1 MSNIKFCLRQVV
13 SYVEIPIQQYKSW
26 VQYLQNKDWNLG
38 VCFWLILRLAADE
51 KYKNATILIYI
62 ENSKV
67 YWKMNN
73 VCKLI
78 VAKCDHVT
86 FVWALTVQ
94 ENADNI
100 FSFSASNK
108 QFYIY
113 RYIAAIKRF
122 HLCFHAIK
130 SDFFCVSSSRH
141 FAILLYYGLL
151 WSVAF

>member
-1 MSNIKFCLRQVV
+1 MSFVYWNSNIAVQILSQLYLKYGFEFEGLLLIIFTFNLRMPESKHILKIVR
-13 SYVEIPIQQYKSW
+13 QY
-26 VQYLQNKDWNLG
+26 QLQ
-38 VCFWLILRLAADE
+38 
-51 KYKNATILIYI
+51 
-62 ENSKV
+62 
-67 YWKMNN
+67 WKMNN

-141 FAILLYYGLL
+141 FAILLYYGFL

>member
-1 MSNIKFCLRQVV
+1 MPLSKYILKIVK
-13 SYVEIPIQQYKSW
+13 QYH
-26 VQYLQNKDWNLG
+26 LH
-38 VCFWLILRLAADE
+38 
-51 KYKNATILIYI
+51 
-62 ENSKV
+62 
-67 YWKMNN
+67 WKMNN
-73 VCKLI
+73 VCELI

-141 FAILLYYGLL
+141 FAILLYYGLS

>member
-1 MSNIKFCLRQVV
+1 MDWIWGVAIDYF
-13 SYVEIPIQQYKSW
+13 YVLNVRMPESKYILKIVKQYH
-26 VQYLQNKDWNLG
+26 LH
-38 VCFWLILRLAADE
+38 
-51 KYKNATILIYI
+51 
-62 ENSKV
+62 
-67 YWKMNN
+67 WKMNN

-141 FAILLYYGLL
+141 FAILLYYGFL

>member
-1 MSNIKFCLRQVV
+1 MSFVYWNSNIAVQILSQIYLKYGLEFEGLLLIIFTFNVRMPEYKYILKIVK
-13 SYVEIPIQQYKSW
+13 QYH
-26 VQYLQNKDWNLG
+26 LH
-38 VCFWLILRLAADE
+38 
-51 KYKNATILIYI
+51 
-62 ENSKV
+62 
-67 YWKMNN
+67 WKMNN

-113 RYIAAIKRF
+113 RYITAIKRF

-151 WSVAF
+151 WSVAL

>member
-1 MSNIKFCLRQVV
+1 MSFVHWNSNTAVQILSQIYLKYGLEFEGLLLIIFTFNVRMHESKYMLKIVRQ
-13 SYVEIPIQQYKSW
+13 YH
-26 VQYLQNKDWNLG
+26 LQ
-38 VCFWLILRLAADE
+38 
-51 KYKNATILIYI
+51 
-62 ENSKV
+62 
-67 YWKMNN
+67 WKMNN

-141 FAILLYYGLL
+141 FAILLPFAIIADAKHTLL
-151 WSVAF
+151 S

>member
-1 MSNIKFCLRQVV
+1 MIFVHWNFNTAVQILSQIYLKYGLEFEGLLLIIFTFNVRMPEYKYILKIVK
-13 SYVEIPIQQYKSW
+13 QYH
-26 VQYLQNKDWNLG
+26 LH
-38 VCFWLILRLAADE
+38 
-51 KYKNATILIYI
+51 
-62 ENSKV
+62 
-67 YWKMNN
+67 WKMNN

-141 FAILLYYGLL
+141 FAILLYYGFL

>member
-1 MSNIKFCLRQVV
+1 M
-13 SYVEIPIQQYKSW
+13 
-26 VQYLQNKDWNLG
+26 DWNLRG
-38 VCFWLILRLAADE
+38 CYWLLLRFVRMPLSKYILKIVKQYHLH
-51 KYKNATILIYI
+51 
-62 ENSKV
+62 
-67 YWKMNN
+67 WKMNN

-113 RYIAAIKRF
+113 RYIEAIKRF

-130 SDFFCVSSSRH
+130 SDFFGVSSSRH
-141 FAILLYYGLL
+141 FAILLYYALL
-151 WSVAF
+151 WSVAFLLRMLIIFFFQKKVYYVWVKLNMQK

>member
-1 MSNIKFCLRQVV
+1 MAVQILSQIYLKYGSTNVRMPLSKYILKVV
-13 SYVEIPIQQYKSW
+13 KQYH
-26 VQYLQNKDWNLG
+26 LH
-38 VCFWLILRLAADE
+38 
-51 KYKNATILIYI
+51 
-62 ENSKV
+62 
-67 YWKMNN
+67 WKMNN

-100 FSFSASNK
+100 FSFSALNK

-113 RYIAAIKRF
+113 RCIAAIKRF

-130 SDFFCVSSSRH
+130 SDFFGVSSSRH
-141 FAILLYYGLL
+141 FAILLYYVLL
-151 WSVAF
+151 WSIAF

>member
-1 MSNIKFCLRQVV
+1 MSNIKFCLRLDFCTLKF
-13 SYVEIPIQQYKSW
+13 QYSS
-26 VQYLQNKDWNLG
+26 
-38 VCFWLILRLAADE
+38 
-51 KYKNATILIYI
+51 T
-62 ENSKV
+62 NSKSNIFKIWIGNTSLTSFGLLMINV
-67 YWKMNN
+67 RMPEYKYILKIVKQYHLHWKMNN

-122 HLCFHAIK
+122 QLCFHAIK

-141 FAILLYYGLL
+141 FAILLYYGFL